1 MKATAFIFALVLSV
15 TFNSFSQVESL
26 IASNNSTSE
35 NEVKFRDME
44 LPGYIGGQE
53 AMAIFLSSEMT
64 YPELAL
70 KQGLEGTVIVNF
82 RISKDGKILNPYVS
96 KGVHPTLDKEALRL
110 VSNMPNWVPAKQN
123 GEPREVPYQ
132 LPIRFEL
139 RN

>member
-1 MKATAFIFALVLSV
+1 MKATAFIFALILSV

-26 IASNNSTSE
+26 IASNESSLV

-44 LPGYIGGQE
+44 LPSFIGGQQ
-53 AMAIFLSSEMT
+53 AMSIFLSSELT
-64 YPELAL
+64 YSELAL

-110 VSNMPNWVPAKQN
+110 VSNMPNWIPAKQN

>member
-1 MKATAFIFALVLSV
+1 MKATAFIFALVLSA

-35 NEVKFRDME
+35 NELKFRDME
-44 LPGYIGGQE
+44 LPGFIGGQQ
-53 AMAIFLSSEMT
+53 AMSTFLSSEMT

-96 KGVHPTLDKEALRL
+96 KGVHPNLDKEALRL
-110 VSNMPNWVPAKQN
+110 VSNMPNWIPAKQN

>member
-1 MKATAFIFALVLSV
+1 MKATALIFALALSV
-15 TFNSFSQVESL
+15 SFNSFSQTESL
-26 IASNNSTSE
+26 LASNKSSST

-44 LPGYIGGQE
+44 LPGFIGGQE
-53 AMAIFLSSEMT
+53 AMSTFLASQMI

-70 KQGLEGTVIVNF
+70 KQGLEGTVFVNF
-82 RISKDGKILNPYVS
+82 RISKDGKIINPYVS
-96 KGVHPTLDKEALRL
+96 KGVHPNLDKEALRL
-110 VSNMPNWVPAKQN
+110 VSTMPNWIPAQQN